1 LKKNKIKAAGIVV
14 IRYFGT
20 EPKILCLRDGDSFDL
35 PKGKIEPGEDIISAA
50 LRETEE
56 ESGVV
61 ELKFLW
67 GLKTLEIP
75 KVIMF
80 IAATK
85 DDPIVLPNPTT
96 GELEHQGA
104 SWLSFKEALSLLQP
118 NLRLCVPW
126 AMKTVGETNVCF

>member
-1 LKKNKIKAAGIVV
+1 MKKNKIKAAGIVV
-14 IRYFGT
+14 IRYFEQ

-61 ELKFLW
+61 ELKFQW
-67 GLKTLEIP
+67 GLKMLEIP
-75 KVIMF
+75 KVVLF
-80 IAATK
+80 IAVTD
-85 DDPIVLPNPTT
+85 DDPIILPNPET
-96 GELEHQGA
+96 GEFEHEAA
-104 SWLSFKEALSLLQP
+104 SWLSFDEALTMLRP

-126 AMKTVGETNVCF
+126 AMKIVGESDVRF